1 MEVRSFVEK
10 FVERIKRERVFDQ
23 VLESAERDKVTL
35 DKAARKLVG
44 SIVKEVYQEVFF
56 RYDVKENVSTEG
68 EGMFKKKIFG
78 SYSQFPD
85 ICIGGAYSN
94 SYNVRLC

>member
-68 EGMFKKKIFG
+68 EGMFKKRFLVPIASSPTF
-78 SYSQFPD
+78 
-85 ICIGGAYSN
+85 
-94 SYNVRLC
+94 V